1 MIINHKKTC
10 ILQLLF
16 QLQRIKCYF
25 KTYQSGF
32 ILEFKPKISKTT
44 VKEPQ
49 RFMKFYFQNKYNM
62 GSMNINVNQER
73 VELRFM
79 ALESDLGLNS
89 DSAYH

>member
-1 MIINHKKTC
+1 
-10 ILQLLF
+10 
-16 QLQRIKCYF
+16 
-25 KTYQSGF
+25 
-32 ILEFKPKISKTT
+32 
-44 VKEPQ
+44 
-49 RFMKFYFQNKYNM
+49 MKFYFQNKYNM